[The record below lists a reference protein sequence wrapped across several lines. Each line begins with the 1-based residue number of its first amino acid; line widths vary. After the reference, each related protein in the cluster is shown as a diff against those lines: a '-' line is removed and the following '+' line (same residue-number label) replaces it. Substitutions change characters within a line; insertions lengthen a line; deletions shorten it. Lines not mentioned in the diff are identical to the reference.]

1 MPTGGDMVDGTVG
14 ERRAAMGR
22 VRINSSGDGVGW
34 NLPMSTMRY
43 TIIDD
48 AGATSFV
55 APPHALKM
63 LAAACS
69 RGAADH
75 LELLRV
81 AEEFDPVLFG
91 EVMAELAAESVRAD
105 GAENGKELFR
115 VVDEATKRRSLEPAR
130 YGVVVFNLPARRIV
144 QIQNSYSNLNR
155 SDRGRLRRDGRP
167 IRAYYRYVLPDDWS
181 IVP

>member
-1 MPTGGDMVDGTVG
+1 
-14 ERRAAMGR
+14 
-22 VRINSSGDGVGW
+22 
-34 NLPMSTMRY
+34 
-43 TIIDD
+43 
-48 AGATSFV
+48 
-55 APPHALKM
+55 
-63 LAAACS
+63 CS
-69 RGAADH
+69 RGATDH

-91 EVMAELAAESVRAD
+91 EVMAELAAASGN
-105 GAENGKELFR
+105 GAESTGPEYDGNDKGPFR
-115 VVDEATKRRSLEPAR
+115 VVDEATKRRSLEPDR

-167 IRAYYRYVLPDDWS
+167 VRAYYRYVLPDDWS